1 MFHDY
6 PPPLWGIVVQV
17 TVLLHS
23 VPCQVI
29 TGFRR
34 NFYLCKWN
42 PESWGLDSGIQLKE
56 TGILQTI
63 GIRSLQC
70 ENSESKTV
78 LDYTGLYIPYKVTVL
93 LCMENLFR
101 VFDLGQK
108 IFRWCI
114 FDVLFP
120 WSFQTKTVSQ
130 DSQSSSDDSESES
143 EGESKS
149 EEEERKPR
157 IDTDENHKLT
167 EEEKQWESAGHFQ
180 PKKLNTALMASFLQG
195 DSGDVVPIP
204 KKPHEA
210 PRKPPQTSPEQ
221 RVEAPIKAPKD
232 EVETEKIR

>member
-1 MFHDY
+1 MFHYY

-34 NFYLCKWN
+34 NFYLCSRN
-42 PESWGLDSGIQLKE
+42 PEYRGLDSGIQLKE

-70 ENSESKTV
+70 ENPESKTV

-130 DSQSSSDDSESES
+130 DSQSSSDDSESE
-143 EGESKS
+143 GESKS
-149 EEEERKPR
+149 EEEERQPR

-180 PKKLNTALMASFLQG
+180 PKKLNTTLMASFLQG
-195 DSGDVVPIP
+195 DSGDVVPMP

-210 PRKPPQTSPEQ
+210 PKRPPQTSPER

>member
-1 MFHDY
+1 MFHHY

-34 NFYLCKWN
+34 NFYLCSWN
-42 PESWGLDSGIQLKE
+42 PESRGLDSGIQLKE

-70 ENSESKTV
+70 ENPESKTV
-78 LDYTGLYIPYKVTVL
+78 LDYTGLYIPCKVTVL

-101 VFDLGQK
+101 IFDLGQK

-114 FDVLFP
+114 FDFLFP

-130 DSQSSSDDSESES
+130 DSQSSSDDSESE
-143 EGESKS
+143 GESKS
-149 EEEERKPR
+149 EEEERQPR

-195 DSGDVVPIP
+195 DSGDVVTMP

-210 PRKPPQTSPEQ
+210 PKRPPQTSPEQ

>member
-1 MFHDY
+1 M
-6 PPPLWGIVVQV
+6 
-17 TVLLHS
+17 
-23 VPCQVI
+23 
-29 TGFRR
+29 
-34 NFYLCKWN
+34 
-42 PESWGLDSGIQLKE
+42 DSGIQLKE

-70 ENSESKTV
+70 ENPESKTV

-108 IFRWCI
+108 IIRWCI

-130 DSQSSSDDSESES
+130 DSQSSSDDSESE
-143 EGESKS
+143 GESKS
-149 EEEERKPR
+149 EEEERQPR

-180 PKKLNTALMASFLQG
+180 PKKLNTTLMASFLQG
-195 DSGDVVPIP
+195 DSGDVVPMP

-210 PRKPPQTSPEQ
+210 PKRPPQTSPER

>member
-1 MFHDY
+1 MFHHY

-23 VPCQVI
+23 VLCQVI

-34 NFYLCKWN
+34 NFYLCSWN
-42 PESWGLDSGIQLKE
+42 PESRGLDSGIQLKE

-70 ENSESKTV
+70 EKSESKTV

-101 VFDLGQK
+101 IFDLGQK
-108 IFRWCI
+108 IIRWCI

-130 DSQSSSDDSESES
+130 DSQSSSDDSESE
-143 EGESKS
+143 GESKS
-149 EEEERKPR
+149 EEEERQPR

-180 PKKLNTALMASFLQG
+180 PKRLNTTLMASFLQG
-195 DSGDVVPIP
+195 DSGDVVPMP

-210 PRKPPQTSPEQ
+210 PKRPPQTSPEQ

>member
-23 VPCQVI
+23 VPCQVN

-34 NFYLCKWN
+34 NFYLCSWN
-42 PESWGLDSGIQLKE
+42 PEYRGLDSGIQLKE

-130 DSQSSSDDSESES
+130 DSQSSSDDSESE
-143 EGESKS
+143 GESKS
-149 EEEERKPR
+149 EEEERQPR

-180 PKKLNTALMASFLQG
+180 PKKLNTTLMASFLQG
-195 DSGDVVPIP
+195 DSGDVVPMP

-210 PRKPPQTSPEQ
+210 PKRPPQTSPEQ

>member
-1 MFHDY
+1 MFHHY

-34 NFYLCKWN
+34 NFYLCSWN
-42 PESWGLDSGIQLKE
+42 PEYRGLDSGIQLKE

-70 ENSESKTV
+70 ENPESKTV
-78 LDYTGLYIPYKVTVL
+78 LDYTGLYIPCKVTVL

-130 DSQSSSDDSESES
+130 DSQSSSDDSESE
-143 EGESKS
+143 GESKS
-149 EEEERKPR
+149 EEEERQPR

-180 PKKLNTALMASFLQG
+180 PKKLNTTLMASFLQG
-195 DSGDVVPIP
+195 DSGDVVPMP

-210 PRKPPQTSPEQ
+210 PKRPPQTSPER

>member
-1 MFHDY
+1 M
-6 PPPLWGIVVQV
+6 
-17 TVLLHS
+17 
-23 VPCQVI
+23 
-29 TGFRR
+29 
-34 NFYLCKWN
+34 
-42 PESWGLDSGIQLKE
+42 DSGIQLKE

-108 IFRWCI
+108 IIRWCI

-130 DSQSSSDDSESES
+130 DSQSSSDDSESE
-143 EGESKS
+143 GESKS
-149 EEEERKPR
+149 EEEERQPR

-180 PKKLNTALMASFLQG
+180 PKKLNTTLMASFLQG
-195 DSGDVVPIP
+195 DSGDVVPMP

-210 PRKPPQTSPEQ
+210 PKRPPQTSPEQ

>member
-1 MFHDY
+1 MY

-34 NFYLCKWN
+34 NFYLCSRN
-42 PESWGLDSGIQLKE
+42 PEYRGLDSGIQLKE

-78 LDYTGLYIPYKVTVL
+78 LDYTGLYIPCKVTVL

-101 VFDLGQK
+101 IFDLGQK
-108 IFRWCI
+108 IIRWCI

-130 DSQSSSDDSESES
+130 DSQSSSDDSESE
-143 EGESKS
+143 GESKS
-149 EEEERKPR
+149 EEEERQPR

-195 DSGDVVPIP
+195 DSGDVVPMP

-210 PRKPPQTSPEQ
+210 PKRPPQTSPEQ

>member
-1 MFHDY
+1 MVHHY

-34 NFYLCKWN
+34 NFYLCSWN
-42 PESWGLDSGIQLKE
+42 PEYRGLDSGIQLKE

-70 ENSESKTV
+70 ENPESKTV
-78 LDYTGLYIPYKVTVL
+78 LDYTGLYIPCKVTVL

-101 VFDLGQK
+101 IFDLGQK

-130 DSQSSSDDSESES
+130 DSQSSSDDSESE
-143 EGESKS
+143 GESKS
-149 EEEERKPR
+149 EEEERQPR

-167 EEEKQWESAGHFQ
+167 EEEKQWEKAGHFQ
-180 PKKLNTALMASFLQG
+180 PKKLNTTLMASFLQG
-195 DSGDVVPIP
+195 DSGDVVPMP

-210 PRKPPQTSPEQ
+210 PKRPPQTSPEQ

>member
-1 MFHDY
+1 MVHHY

-34 NFYLCKWN
+34 NFYLCSWN
-42 PESWGLDSGIQLKE
+42 PEYRGLDSGIQLKE

-70 ENSESKTV
+70 ENPESKTV
-78 LDYTGLYIPYKVTVL
+78 LDYTGLYIPCKVTVL

-101 VFDLGQK
+101 IFDLGQK

-130 DSQSSSDDSESES
+130 DSQSSSDDSESE
-143 EGESKS
+143 GESKS
-149 EEEERKPR
+149 EEEERQPR

-195 DSGDVVPIP
+195 DSGDVVTMP

-210 PRKPPQTSPEQ
+210 PKRPPQTSPEQ